1 MKIIIN
7 NSSMQPIYEQIVEQ
21 VRQQILQGELKDG
34 DALSSVRA
42 LAKEL
47 KISALTVKKAYD
59 FLEQEGM
66 IATVHGK
73 GSFVLAVNPVLIA
86 EEQRREVEEC
96 MEQAV
101 AKGRSCGMTDDELR
115 ELWNLV
121 MDYEEKMG

>member
-1 MKIIIN
+1 MKIIVN

-21 VRQQILQGELKDG
+21 IRQQILQGDLKEG
-34 DALSSVRA
+34 DALASVRA
-42 LAKEL
+42 LAKDL

-59 FLEQEGM
+59 LLEQEGM

-73 GSFVLAVNPVLIA
+73 GSFVLAANPSLI
-86 EEQRREVEEC
+86 EEKQRREVEEC
-96 MEQAV
+96 MEQAI

-121 MDYEEKMG
+121 LDN